1 MRDSGRARVVLAVLL
16 LTAFTLITL
25 DYRSGGGG
33 PLRRVANAV
42 FGPIENAV
50 GDVARPIGSFFSGLG
65 HLSSYKSDNAK
76 LRKEVAQLRSQLR
89 LTDAE
94 RARLADEEKLLHLDQ
109 LAQFRIVTANV
120 SAVGGSLDFESTATI
135 DIGSRD
141 GITPDMTVI
150 DGDGLV
156 GKTLS
161 VGPTTAT
168 VLLANDVQF
177 SAGARLESSQLIG
190 HVDGGGR
197 GPMRFTLLDSQ
208 GSIKVGARLVTF
220 GDIGQKPFVPEVPIG
235 RVTRVVPTPGALTRT
250 AEVAPY
256 VGFDSLDVV
265 GVVVSAPRT
274 IKRDSLL
281 PPSPSPT
288 PTPSQPPAS
297 PPATPPAT
305 PAGSVSPSPTASR
318 TH

>member
-25 DYRSGGGG
+25 DYRSGSGG
-33 PLRRVANAV
+33 PLRRIANAV
-42 FGPIENAV
+42 FGPVENAV
-50 GDVARPIGSFFSGLG
+50 GDVTRPIGSFFSGLG

-76 LRKEVAQLRSQLR
+76 LRKEVSQLRSQLR
-89 LTDAE
+89 LTEAE

-109 LAQFRIVTANV
+109 LAQFRIVAAHV

-135 DIGSRD
+135 DVGSRD
-141 GITPDMTVI
+141 GITTNMTVI

-161 VGPTTAT
+161 VGPTTST

-177 SAGARLESSQLIG
+177 SAGARLETSQLIG

-197 GPMRFTLLDSQ
+197 GPMTFTLLDSQ
-208 GSIKVGARLVTF
+208 GTIKVGSRLVTF

-250 AEVAPY
+250 AEVTPY

-281 PPSPSPT
+281 PPSP
-288 PTPSQPPAS
+288 TPSAPPPS
-297 PPATPPAT
+297 TPPPGT
-305 PAGSVSPSPTASR
+305 PPPSTPPSTPPTSPSPSR

>member
-25 DYRSGGGG
+25 DYRSGSGG
-33 PLRRVANAV
+33 PLRRLANDV

-50 GDVARPIGSFFSGLG
+50 GDVARPIGSFFASLG

-94 RARLADEEKLLHLDQ
+94 RNRLADEEKLLHLDQ
-109 LAQFRIVTANV
+109 IAQFRIVAANV

-135 DIGSRD
+135 DVGSRD

-161 VGPTTAT
+161 VGPTTTT
-168 VLLANDVQF
+168 VLLANDVKF

-208 GSIKVGARLVTF
+208 GSIKVGSRLVTF
-220 GDIGQKPFVPEVPIG
+220 GDIGQRPFVPEVPIG

-256 VGFDSLDVV
+256 VAFDSLDVV
-265 GVVVSAPRT
+265 GVVVSAPRE

-281 PPSPSPT
+281 PPSPAPSPT
-288 PTPSQPPAS
+288 PSTPPPS
-297 PPATPPAT
+297 TPPPSTPPAT
-305 PAGSVSPSPTASR
+305 PAGSSSPSPTR

>member
-1 MRDSGRARVVLAVLL
+1 MRDSRRARVVLAVLL

-33 PLRRVANAV
+33 PLRRIANAV

-76 LRKEVAQLRSQLR
+76 LRKDVAELRAQLR

-109 LAQFRIVTANV
+109 IAQFRIVAAHV
-120 SAVGGSLDFESTATI
+120 SAVGSSLDFESTATI
-135 DIGSRD
+135 DVGSRD

-161 VGPTTAT
+161 VGPTTTT

-177 SAGARLESSQLIG
+177 SAGARLESSELIG

-197 GPMRFTLLDSQ
+197 GPMKFTLLDSQ
-208 GSIKVGARLVTF
+208 GEIKVGARLVTF

-256 VGFDSLDVV
+256 VSFDALDVV

-281 PPSPSPT
+281 PPSPTPT
-288 PTPSQPPAS
+288 PTPPPG
-297 PPATPPAT
+297 TPPAT
-305 PAGSVSPSPTASR
+305 PASTPSPTPSR
-318 TH
+318 SH

>member
-25 DYRSGGGG
+25 DYRSGSGG

-50 GDVARPIGSFFSGLG
+50 GDVARPIGSFFSSLG

-76 LRKEVAQLRSQLR
+76 LRKEVATLRSQLR

-94 RARLADEEKLLHLDQ
+94 RERLADEEKLLHLDQ
-109 LAQFRIVTANV
+109 IAQFRIVAAHV

-135 DIGSRD
+135 DVGSRD
-141 GITPDMTVI
+141 GITANMTVI

-161 VGPTTAT
+161 VGPTTTT

-197 GPMRFTLLDSQ
+197 GAMRFTLLDSQ
-208 GSIKVGARLVTF
+208 GTIKVGTRLVTF
-220 GDIGQKPFVPEVPIG
+220 GDIGQRPFVPEVPIG

-250 AEVAPY
+250 AEVTPY

-281 PPSPSPT
+281 PPSPSPSPPPSPT
-288 PTPSQPPAS
+288 PTPPT
-297 PPATPPAT
+297 TPPAT
-305 PAGSVSPSPTASR
+305 PAGSTSPSPSTSR